1 MSGLKIDHLGIIVAD
16 LEKAIERFRLL
27 TGGEPAYTKEMME
40 VGLKIATFEA
50 ENISLELVEY
60 AGDKASFAK
69 QVMGEEVL
77 FEHPGVEFAAA
88 VGKPDSYA
96 GELPVAFVQAKPNAQ
111 VTEEEL
117 ISFCAERV
125 AERAAKPV
133 NIYLI
138 NQMPLTGVGKVFKPD
153 LRRDAARRV
162 FMELVEPLTENGTDV
177 QVSVDT
183 DPRHGIA
190 VKLAIQS
197 LGDGDEAAKSKL
209 QDLFKPYAVHYEFVS

>member
-1 MSGLKIDHLGIIVAD
+1 M
-16 LEKAIERFRLL
+16 L
-27 TGGEPAYTKEMME
+27 TGGEPAYAKEMPE

-60 AGDKASFAK
+60 TGDEASFAK

-77 FEHPGVEFAAA
+77 FEHPGDEFAAA